1 MNERISVLIVED
13 EEHIRDVLEYNL
25 KFDGFEVHLAANGRD
40 ALEIART
47 VQIDVVLLDWM
58 MPDMDGLKVLYELR
72 QDPKTQNIPVFMLT
86 SKASV
91 ADIDQALHAGASD
104 YITKPFDPMLLG
116 RIIKR
121 KLLKCP
127 NPSPVG

>member
-58 MPDMDGLKVLYELR
+58 MPDMDGLKVLYELK

-86 SKASV
+86 AKAAV
-91 ADIDQALHAGASD
+91 GDVEQALHSGASD

-116 RIIKR
+116 RIIIR
-121 KLLKCP
+121 KLKKCATQTP
-127 NPSPVG
+127 AG